1 MILYSKEYASI
12 GSGICLA
19 IFTAVESTDV
29 LISRIGDCCNLLHC
43 ERLTKPFRQRK
54 LAVKSVDGV
63 PGPDGHWLKGH
74 LDYVSFKQAE
84 SGCGPE

>member
-1 MILYSKEYASI
+1 MLQSVAEFVLQYSPQSSPQTFSSLVLVTA
-12 GSGICLA
+12 A
-19 IFTAVESTDV
+19 IFCIVSV
-29 LISRIGDCCNLLHC
+29 LLSLV
-43 ERLTKPFRQRK
+43 RQRK

-74 LDYVSFKQAE
+74 LDYVSIKQAE